1 MKLDAMSFS
10 DYYRKNANGDSI
22 LDFHKNLQENKE
34 YLKWNYYMDIQWMK
48 DVTKAFLE
56 TIGEENYI
64 EGENYFYFEEK
75 KVRIY
80 FLPYS
85 LSASSEFIYGERI
98 VSKNYAFDLFMKD
111 NTEDIRCLQLH
122 ENYFVD
128 SIKFEVFKNAISHSL
143 GKNTGHRIYAR
154 ECDVEVYPSIM
165 LKPLFEKNNIQ
176 GYRNARTAFVLVH
189 KKTKKPV
196 MCYTVGTAH
205 FGKGLY
211 DAEIARGMCILGY
224 SVVGGAS
231 KLWKFIQEFYETH
244 NLQGEKVEK
253 GKGVNSIVYYVDL
266 NLYNGNSI
274 KKMGNTEADSY
285 IDLGYQGGFRNLWI
299 ENKQLKEREPNKHK
313 LIMSLMKEGKIASI
327 PNAGTMINV
336 WIRDGVEISEE
347 LAKFINDKKKKLKS
361 SKN

>member
-1 MKLDAMSFS
+1 MKLNAPSYS
-10 DYYRKNANGDSI
+10 DLFENGKFDDV
-22 LDFHKNLQENKE
+22 LKFHKELQESGE
-34 YLKWNYYMDIQWMK
+34 YMKWNYYLDIEWMK
-48 DVTKAFLE
+48 TVISAFLE
-56 TIGEENYI
+56 TIGVNEYQ
-64 EGENYFYFEEK
+64 EGENYFYFDEQ

-85 LSASSEFIYGERI
+85 KAASSEYIYGEVI
-98 VSKNYAFDLFMKD
+98 VPKDYAFQLFMKD
-111 NTEDIRCLQLH
+111 NNDGIRCLQLH

-128 SIKFEVFKNAISHSL
+128 ETKFEVFKNVICHSL
-143 GKNTGHRIYAR
+143 GKNKEHRIYAR
-154 ECDVEVYPSIM
+154 ECNVEVYPSIM

-196 MCYTVGTAH
+196 MCYTVGAAH

-231 KLWKFIQEFYETH
+231 KLWKHIQEFYETH
-244 NLQGEKVEK
+244 NLQGEKVEY

-285 IDLGYQGGFRNLWI
+285 IDLGYQSGFRNFWVESKI
-299 ENKQLKEREPNKHK
+299 LKEREPNKHSI
-313 LIMSLMKEGKIASI
+313 IMGLMKEGKIASI

-336 WIRDGVEISEE
+336 WVRDGIE
-347 LAKFINDKKKKLKS
+347 LSPELNKFITERKKKLKLS
-361 SKN
+361 